1 MVTGLYRLKLLTG
14 VVALFC
20 WSGMAWAELEE
31 IVVTAQKRA
40 ENVQDVPISITAVP
54 GDFMEASGANTLQ
67 DLGRYVPN
75 LSLTHSSNVANQRI
89 ILRGVGSV
97 GDSALEPSV
106 AVFIDGVYYPR
117 PSSVV
122 GSLTDLEMVEVLR
135 GPQGTMFGR
144 NASMGALNIRTAR
157 PTQELE
163 GQVRASYGSYDALR
177 TSGYVSGGITESAAG
192 RLSFQYS
199 DRDGYG
205 DNTYTGNGN
214 DDEVGA
220 WEDLSLRG
228 QVNIAVTDDIE
239 VNLTADYA
247 TVENEGN
254 AIEVVDGTVV
264 LPTYLNT
271 IRAILSPTGPFNPT
285 GDAPE
290 MTDGDDHVIHQD
302 HRDQA
307 DDDQWGF
314 AAHIDWSVADHT
326 VRSITAFREW
336 SNDTFESA
344 LRLPADLLNR
354 DTTYD
359 LDTFSQEFQILSP
372 TDGRIEY
379 VAGLY
384 FHDEDYAIDQNFHI
398 GANFC
403 SPTVGNLIA
412 ARTAQNGTAATAAL
426 AAALAPVIGA
436 IAPAV
441 AAGIVNGTITTPA
454 AAIAAGVPA
463 GSVATVFTIAA
474 GITPAIVMGTA
485 SVIGGQAAAFC
496 NAGASTNA
504 IDTQFNQELTS
515 IALFGQLTFKITDDL
530 RLTGGLRW
538 TNDDKEGGF
547 SSVIANPILAPRSLT
562 NPFGIDL
569 RTAENSPNLVFEDDE
584 LTWLVNLSY
593 YVTDNIM
600 LFGNYSTG
608 YKTGGFNS
616 EGFNSIGIASGVS
629 RVFESE
635 STDNYEFGVKSS
647 LFDNNLVANF
657 TYFNTEISNF
667 QDRQFDGVNFLVRNA
682 GVLTQQGL
690 EIDIQAQ
697 PTDYLYAVMGV
708 GLIDSEFDS
717 FPNATNLPAVVAAT
731 QTTNSTRAAQG
742 LPPLPVPPRDLTGT
756 ANHFS
761 PTWQFSLMAEWSGAV
776 PRMDNLGWYLRMEH
790 QYVSDQNLGAET
802 NNNPQTIQ
810 EGYNLFNARLG
821 VRSQDDKWDLAIF
834 VRNAFDEGYCQT
846 MYNQPVGTTLGLV
859 NPAPAGD
866 NGGMQRCVMGAP
878 QTWGI
883 EASYSF

>member
-40 ENVQDVPISITAVP
+40 ENVQDVPISITAVA

-247 TVENEGN
+247 RVENEGN

-264 LPTYLNT
+264 LPTYLNI

-463 GSVATVFTIAA
+463 GSVAAVFTIAA

-647 LFDNNLVANF
+647 LFDNSLVANF

-742 LPPLPVPPRDLTGT
+742 LPPLPVPPRDLTGA